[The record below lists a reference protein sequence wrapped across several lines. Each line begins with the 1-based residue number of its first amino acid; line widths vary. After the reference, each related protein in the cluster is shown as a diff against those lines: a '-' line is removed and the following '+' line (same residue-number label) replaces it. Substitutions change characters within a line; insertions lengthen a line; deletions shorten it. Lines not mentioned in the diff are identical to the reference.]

1 MLNRV
6 SRPLR
11 ACRALSLAVG
21 LSLVT
26 VAAAPVASAQ
36 SAAEVAKARTLFK
49 EGLSLEA
56 AGDWAG
62 ALQKF
67 QDVAKVKTTPQVR
80 YHIARCK
87 EHLGRM
93 NEALGEYRIAEYE
106 AEQAKAKE
114 LPEITK
120 AREELEGRIP
130 KLTIRRG
137 EGAESAKIQVDGVD
151 FGETQIGKQ
160 VTIDPGSHKIV
171 ARIGSAEF
179 EETVTL
185 AEGESKEVE
194 LVPPEDFGKGAA
206 KTKPIEKEP
215 EPEPA
220 PIVKVD
226 EVGPGALPWIIG
238 GVGLVSLGAGGYFL
252 VQRNKAED
260 DLKTNC
266 RDDVCP
272 AAKQSVGDDGKR
284 YALLTNVAFG
294 VGVVGL
300 GVATVWLLSSGGSEK
315 KPEASAL
322 RFDVHGA
329 PGTAGVNVAGKF

>member
-1 MLNRV
+1 MLSRV
-6 SRPLR
+6 SRPSSAL
-11 ACRALSLAVG
+11 CALSLGLG
-21 LSLVT
+21 LSLAT
-26 VAAAPVASAQ
+26 VAVAPPAGAQ
-36 SAAEVAKARTLFK
+36 SAAEVAKARTLYK

-120 AREELEGRIP
+120 AREDLEGRVP

-160 VTIDPGSHKIV
+160 VTIDPGPHRIV
-171 ARIGSAEF
+171 ARIGNAEF
-179 EETVTL
+179 EESVTL
-185 AEGESKEVE
+185 AEGETKEVE
-194 LVPPEDFGKGAA
+194 LVPPEGFGKGAA
-206 KTKPIEKEP
+206 KPPPVDKEP

-220 PIVKVD
+220 PIVKL
-226 EVGPGALPWIIG
+226 EKSGPGALPWIIG
-238 GVGLVSLGAGGYFL
+238 AAGIVSLGAGGYFL

-272 AAKQSVGDDGKR
+272 SAKQSVGDDGKR

-300 GVATVWLLSSGGSEK
+300 GVATVWLLSSGGGEK
-315 KPEASAL
+315 KESSAL
-322 RFDVHGA
+322 RVDVHGA